1 MFCCIHYAL
10 FLSIHKCISLRCSC
24 FQWSAAVLFF
34 LFLYLSFMK
43 RRLTWAGYG
52 AVGLWS
58 RCCVWT
64 LPPIDEHESLSPSPL
79 TKRECKPHLWDHT
92 GVPLVCTENKKKKV
106 FQWAVYADIISGTLL
121 KHTLLSM
128 FRVLH
133 NIWKCARSFTL
144 FYLIYLLLFRGHLH

>member
-92 GVPLVCTENKKKKV
+92 GVPLVCTENKKKK
-106 FQWAVYADIISGTLL
+106 SSSE
-121 KHTLLSM
+121 LSM
-128 FRVLH
+128 Q
-133 NIWKCARSFTL
+133 TL
-144 FYLIYLLLFRGHLH
+144 FQVLSWNIHYWVCSEYYIIFENVQEALPYFI

>member
-92 GVPLVCTENKKKKV
+92 GVPLVCTENKKKKK
-106 FQWAVYADIISGTLL
+106 SSSE
-121 KHTLLSM
+121 LSM
-128 FRVLH
+128 Q
-133 NIWKCARSFTL
+133 TL
-144 FYLIYLLLFRGHLH
+144 FQVLSWNIHYWVRSEYYIIFENVQEALPYFI